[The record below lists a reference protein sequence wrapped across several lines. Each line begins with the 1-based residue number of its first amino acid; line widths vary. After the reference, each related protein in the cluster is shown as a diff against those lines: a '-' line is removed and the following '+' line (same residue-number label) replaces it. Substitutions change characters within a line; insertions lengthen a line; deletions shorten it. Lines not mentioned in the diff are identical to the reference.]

1 MANANIFHLYF
12 VVVVVILLSSQQ
24 TLIFGFEPYLAA
36 VSRNVFSG
44 VVFTWWKVD
53 FLIRKMRWNVRTVY
67 LGSNNPERQEM
78 TNASSHWEVPTDNR
92 TLGQVCV
99 LTPAPGSRDGHIL
112 EHFLQ
117 NNMYREQ
124 FLTSRRQRCL
134 LQLSR
139 DEKQYF
145 CVFMPKS

>member
-1 MANANIFHLYF
+1 MAAASRNIF
-12 VVVVVILLSSQQ
+12 
-24 TLIFGFEPYLAA
+24 
-36 VSRNVFSG
+36 SRA
-44 VVFTWWKVD
+44 VFTNWWKVD
-53 FLIRKMRWNVRTVY
+53 FLIRKTRWNVSTVY
-67 LGSNNPERQEM
+67 SGSNNPERQEL
-78 TNASSHWEVPTDNR
+78 TNASSSWEVHTDNG

-99 LTPAPGSRDGHIL
+99 LIPAPGSRDGHIL

-124 FLTSRRQRCL
+124 FLTSGRQQCL

-145 CVFMPKS
+145 CVFVPKS